1 MQREWFG
8 LVLAATVFGCG
19 DSGGGTSGA
28 SASDSGTTAGSASNT
43 DPSTGALPTTG
54 SASASDTATS
64 AGSVSAS
71 DTATTSPTAP
81 TTDVSTSSSSAT
93 ATDPGTTAGTTMGVD
108 PDTTAGTTG
117 PAPDLG
123 NPCGGPGEPDVSYI
137 WIANSDQ
144 GTISKIN
151 TQTLKEEG
159 RYIVR
164 PDQLGSP
171 SRTSVNLTGDV
182 AVANRSG
189 GVAKVYAR
197 EESCVESNGMP
208 GIQTSK
214 DSNFL
219 PWGVEEC
226 VAWFTPMNY
235 TSQRPVAWT
244 AGSFNENS
252 CAWENSKVWTSGNN
266 LQNGTVDV
274 LRLNGQ
280 TGAIEDTVQVMGVGA
295 DYYGLYGAA
304 VDAKGNMWASQL
316 SQQSL
321 VFVDGETLQYKVWPM
336 ALPGY
341 GMTVDSKGYVW
352 VCAYQGAGRFD
363 PVTETWQIANVE
375 GSGGCMEDG
384 NGTLYVSAG
393 AGGIIAV
400 DTETLAQKQLFPLPE
415 YVHGISIDYYGYVWG
430 VSIGANAYRVDIM
443 NNGTFDTFSGLVGAY
458 TYSDMTGVALANVS
472 PQ

>member
-1 MQREWFG
+1 MKREWFG
-8 LVLAATVFGCG
+8 LVLATTVFGCG
-19 DSGGGTSGA
+19 DSGGGTA
-28 SASDSGTTAGSASNT
+28 SATETGDTTAITASNTEPTTETVPTTSSASATDSGTTAGSMGAT
-43 DPSTGALPTTG
+43 DSATTG
-54 SASASDTATS
+54 
-64 AGSVSAS
+64 
-71 DTATTSPTAP
+71 PNP
-81 TTDVSTSSSSAT
+81 TTDVSTSSS
-93 ATDPGTTAGTTMGVD
+93 TDPATSDPSTGTTMGVD
-108 PDTTAGTTG
+108 PDTTASTG
-117 PAPDLG
+117 AVPDLG

-137 WIANSDQ
+137 WIANSDE

-151 TQTLKEEG
+151 TQTMKEEG

-164 PDQLGSP
+164 PDQGGSP

-214 DSNFL
+214 DANYL

-226 VAWFTPMNY
+226 VSWYTPMNY
-235 TSQRPVAWT
+235 VSQRPVAWT
-244 AGSFNENS
+244 AGTFNENS

-274 LRLNGQ
+274 IRLNGQ
-280 TGAIEDTVQVMGVGA
+280 TGAIEDTVQVVGVSP

-304 VDAKGNMWASQL
+304 VDAKGNMWASML
-316 SQQSL
+316 DQQSL
-321 VFVDGETLQYKVWPM
+321 VFVDGQTLQYKIWPM
-336 ALPGY
+336 VMPGY

-352 VCAYQGAGRFD
+352 TCGYQGAARFD
-363 PVTETWQIANVE
+363 PMTETWATANVQ

-384 NGTLYVSAG
+384 AGTLFMSSG
-393 AGGIIAV
+393 QGGIIAL
-400 DTETLAQKQLFPLPE
+400 DTQTLVQSAYYPLPE
-415 YVHGISIDYYGYVWG
+415 YVHGISIDYYGFVWG
-430 VSIGANAYRVDIM
+430 VSIGANAYRVDLM
-443 NNGTFDTFSGLVGAY
+443 NNGTFETFSDLVGAY

>member
-1 MQREWFG
+1 M
-8 LVLAATVFGCG
+8 AATVLGCG
-19 DSGGGTSGA
+19 DNGDGTSSAAGTDSGPNTTVI
-28 SASDSGTTAGSASNT
+28 SASEASSEPTPTTSSASNSESASTTAGSN
-43 DPSTGALPTTG
+43 
-54 SASASDTATS
+54 SDTASTGTS
-64 AGSVSAS
+64 A
-71 DTATTSPTAP
+71 
-81 TTDVSTSSSSAT
+81 TTDVSTTQAS
-93 ATDPGTTAGTTMGVD
+93 TDPSSTGGSTMGVE
-108 PDTTAGTTG
+108 PGSTGSTTG
-117 PAPDLG
+117 VEPDLG
-123 NPCGGPGEPDVSYI
+123 NPCQGPGEPDVSYI
-137 WIANSDQ
+137 WIANSDE

-164 PDQLGSP
+164 PDQFGSP

-197 EESCVESNGMP
+197 VESCVESNGMP
-208 GIQTSK
+208 GIQTSN
-214 DSNFL
+214 DGNYL

-226 VAWFTPMNY
+226 VAWYTPMAY
-235 TSQRPVAWT
+235 ESQRPVAWT
-244 AGSFNENS
+244 QGTFNENN

-280 TGAIEDTVQVMGVGA
+280 TGVVEDTVQVMGVGA

-321 VFVDGETLQYKVWPM
+321 VFVDGQTLQYKVWPM
-336 ALPGY
+336 AVSGY

-352 VCAYQGAGRFD
+352 ICAWEGAARFD
-363 PVTETWQIANVE
+363 PMTEQWQIANVQ

-393 AGGIIAV
+393 QGGIIAV
-400 DTETLAQKQLFPLPE
+400 DADTLVQKQYYPLPE

-430 VSIGANAYRVDIM
+430 VSIGANAYRLDVM
-443 NNGTFDTFSGLVGAY
+443 NNGAFETFSGLVGAY

>member
-1 MQREWFG
+1 MKRAWFG
-8 LVLAATVFGCG
+8 LVLAAAVPGCG
-19 DSGGGTSGA
+19 DSTAGTESASATDSGVGTTVVSASNTEPTTDPVPTTSSA
-28 SASDSGTTAGSASNT
+28 SASESATTAGSNSM
-43 DPSTGALPTTG
+43 
-54 SASASDTATS
+54 
-64 AGSVSAS
+64 S
-71 DTATTSPTAP
+71 DTATTGTSVA
-81 TTDVSTSSSSAT
+81 TTDVSGTST
-93 ATDPGTTAGTTMGVD
+93 TVDPGTTAGTTMGVD
-108 PDTTAGTTG
+108 PDTTNTTG
-117 PAPDLG
+117 PVPDLG
-123 NPCGGPGEPDVSYI
+123 NPCAGPGEPDVSYI

-164 PDQLGSP
+164 PDQAGSP

-182 AVANRSG
+182 AVANRNG

-214 DSNFL
+214 DANFL
-219 PWGVEEC
+219 PWGQDEC
-226 VAWFTPMNY
+226 VAWFTPMQY

-244 AGSFNENS
+244 QGTFNEDS
-252 CAWENSKVWTSGNN
+252 CGWENSKLWTSGNN

-274 LRLNGQ
+274 LRLDGQ
-280 TGAIEDTVQVMGVGA
+280 TGAIEDKVEVMGVGA

-321 VFVDGETLQYKVWPM
+321 VFVDGQTLQYKVWPM
-336 ALPGY
+336 QIAGY

-352 VCAYQGAGRFD
+352 ICSYAGAARFD
-363 PVTETWQIANVE
+363 PMTETWQTAAVA

-384 NGTLYVSAG
+384 AGTLYMSAG
-393 AGGIIAV
+393 QGGVIAL
-400 DTETLAQKQLFPLPE
+400 DTETLAQKNLYPLPE

-443 NNGTFDTFSGLVGAY
+443 NNGAFDTFTGLVGAY

>member
-1 MQREWFG
+1 MKRECLG
-8 LVLAATVFGCG
+8 LVLAAVVLGCG
-19 DSGGGTSGA
+19 DSGGGTGSATDSGA
-28 SASDSGTTAGSASNT
+28 STTSISASNTEPTTETVPTGSASATESGTTAGSMSATDSATT
-43 DPSTGALPTTG
+43 DPTT
-54 SASASDTATS
+54 
-64 AGSVSAS
+64 AGS
-71 DTATTSPTAP
+71 
-81 TTDVSTSSSSAT
+81 DVSTSGTAVT
-93 ATDPGTTAGTTMGVD
+93 ATDPGQTTGTTMGVE
-108 PDTTAGTTG
+108 PDTTGSSGAVPT
-117 PAPDLG
+117 DLG

-151 TQTLKEEG
+151 TQTMKEEG

-164 PDQLGSP
+164 PDQAGSP

-214 DSNFL
+214 DANFL

-226 VAWFTPMNY
+226 VSWYTPMNY
-235 TSQRPVAWT
+235 VSQRPVAWT
-244 AGSFNENS
+244 AGTFNENS

-280 TGAIEDTVQVMGVGA
+280 TGAIEDMVQVVGVGA

-321 VFVDGETLQYKVWPM
+321 VFVDGQTLQYKVWPM

-363 PVTETWQIANVE
+363 PMTETWQIANVQ

-384 NGTLYVSAG
+384 AGTLYVSAG
-393 AGGIIAV
+393 QGGVIAV
-400 DTETLAQKQLFPLPE
+400 DTETLQQKAYYPLPE
-415 YVHGISIDYYGYVWG
+415 YVHGISIDYYNYVWG
-430 VSIGANAYRVDIM
+430 VSIGANAYRVDVM
-443 NNGTFDTFSGLVGAY
+443 NNGTFDTFTGLVGAY